1 MNNTSLSLSLELI
14 SLLAWLLKNEKHLLN
29 DIVKE
34 AIKNGLIHEI
44 NKLEMEDISKVTEQL
59 DSTILD
65 FLVYLEDALADNLK
79 TIPQHSKT
87 EKNITPT
94 LKKIESIGFNPNTL
108 RTSVKKVKAQLSKEK
123 QNNPK
128 ASTDTEY
135 AKQVLFEQI
144 LKNWKP
150 SNKETLN

>member
-1 MNNTSLSLSLELI
+1 MNTSLSLSLELI
-14 SLLAWLLKNEKHLLN
+14 CLLSWLLKNEKHLLD

-34 AIKNGLIHEI
+34 AIRNGLVHEI
-44 NKLEMEDISKVTEQL
+44 NKLELEDLSKATEQF
-59 DSTILD
+59 DSAILD
-65 FLVYLEDALADNLK
+65 FLIYLEDSLADNLK
-79 TIPQHSKT
+79 AIPYHAKT
-87 EKNITPT
+87 ENTITPT

-108 RTSVKKVKAQLSKEK
+108 RTSLKQVKAQITKEK

-128 ASTDTEY
+128 ISSDTEY

-150 SNKETLN
+150 SNKEILN